1 MFSPS
6 AAVENMGVVTQT
18 PPRPYDV
25 VTVFSL
31 GEAIFLGPCDVV
43 RLPRSFV
50 TLVYHRIAILTPLL
64 PQPVKLPRL
73 NDARTDGPADSIF
86 PVL

>member
-31 GEAIFLGPCDVV
+31 GDAISLGPYDVV

-50 TLVYHRIAILTPLL
+50 TLVCHSIAILTPLL
-64 PQPVKLPRL
+64 PQLEKNSR
-73 NDARTDGPADSIF
+73 G
-86 PVL
+86 